1 MPSRARGAASR
12 ASTCLN
18 NALDALFERR
28 NPAFVI
34 IYLVLFCLAFSGY
47 TVLFFSLLPLPG
59 APFWHVYV
67 VKGVCGLETRG
78 APCTPCNAMVLIHIP
93 PLRSYTGSAAALAS
107 LALYVRACRSDPG
120 VITRANVDRHSS
132 SFARDG
138 VLYSP
143 RMCGTCHISKPARSK
158 HCRIC
163 DRQVGGAGAGVLTKW
178 YERPRMITRPSPP
191 PYRCRC
197 VARMDHHCF
206 FINNCV
212 GQCNHR
218 LFLAFL
224 ASTASLCAYGAL
236 GFLKWVLRDLARP
249 GCCDGGCIG

>member
-28 NPAFVI
+28 NPAFVT
-34 IYLVLFCLAFSGY
+34 IYLVLFSLAFLGY

-67 VKGVCGLETRG
+67 ANGSCGLETRG
-78 APCTPCNAMVLIHIP
+78 GSCTPCNAMVLIHPP
-93 PLRSYTGSAAALAS
+93 PLRSYTGSAAAVAS
-107 LALYVRACRSDPG
+107 LVLYVRACRSDPG

-143 RMCGTCHISKPARSK
+143 RTCGTCHISKPARSK

-163 DRQVGGAGAGVLTKW
+163 DRQVGAWAARALGCCRSGTINCSRST
-178 YERPRMITRPSPP
+178 RPPPPPSPP
-191 PYRCRC
+191 PSRCRC

-212 GQCNHR
+212 GQRNHR

-236 GFLKWVLRDLARP
+236 G
-249 GCCDGGCIG
+249 